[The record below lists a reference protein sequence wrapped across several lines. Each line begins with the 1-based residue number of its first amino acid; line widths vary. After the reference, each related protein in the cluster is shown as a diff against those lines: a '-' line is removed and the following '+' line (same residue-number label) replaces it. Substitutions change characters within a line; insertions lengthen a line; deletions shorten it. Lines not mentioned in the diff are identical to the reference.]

1 MFAKLTA
8 MKVKI
13 TYLSLCCLLLTACQ
27 EPQNVQLTNSIQ
39 QTPIA
44 QVGTQTIYK
53 EDIDAELRDLPSHLQ
68 HLSQNKNA
76 RQQILNTLIRRSVLS
91 QQAFTLGLDQDTLVH
106 RRINRSRDSIMIEA
120 LRDWESSQLPI
131 PKAEDIQA
139 YYTLHISHF
148 TIPEQI
154 HARHIL
160 VRQKSEALD
169 ILKQLKHHK
178 DDFASLAAHHSI
190 DDSNKS
196 RGGDLNWFPHGIM
209 VADFEKVAFT
219 LKNIGD
225 ISKPV
230 KTQYGW
236 HIIELLGKRPAYKQT
251 LEESKEEILQILHQ
265 QALDSWMDKLVQE
278 SQINIINSDNTL
290 EPTLQLPINQP

>member
-1 MFAKLTA
+1 

-13 TYLSLCCLLLTACQ
+13 TYLSLCCLLLASCQ
-27 EPQNVQLTNSIQ
+27 EETQDAHRLNSIE

-53 EDIDAELRDLPSHLQ
+53 EDVDAELRDLPNHLQ
-68 HLSQNKNA
+68 YLSQNKKA
-76 RQQILNTLIRRSVLS
+76 RQQILGTLIRRSVLS
-91 QQAFTLGLDQDTLVH
+91 QQAFALGLDQDTLVH

-120 LRDWESSQLPI
+120 LQDWEQSQLPT
-131 PKAEDIQA
+131 PKPEDIET
-139 YYTLHISHF
+139 YYKLHISDF

-169 ILKQLKHHK
+169 ILKKLKRHK
-178 DDFASLAAHHSI
+178 DDFASLAAHYSI

-209 VADFEKVAFT
+209 VADFEKVAFA

-230 KTQYGW
+230 KTKYGW

-251 LEESKEEILQILHQ
+251 LEEAKEEILQILRQ
-265 QALDSWMDKLVQE
+265 QALDSWMDGLVKD
-278 SQINIINSDNTL
+278 SQINIINSDSLN
-290 EPTLQLPINQP
+290 PTLQLPINQP

>member
-1 MFAKLTA
+1 
-8 MKVKI
+8 MKAKI
-13 TYLSLCCLLLTACQ
+13 TYLSLCTLLLTSCQ
-27 EPQNVQLTNSIQ
+27 EPQDMQMVNRIQ

-53 EDIDAELRDLPSHLQ
+53 EDVDAELRDLPSHLQ

-76 RQQILNTLIRRSVLS
+76 RQQVLKTLIRRSVLS
-91 QQAFTLGLDQDTLVH
+91 QQAFTLGLEQDALVH

-120 LRDWESSQLPI
+120 LRDWELSQI
-131 PKAEDIQA
+131 PTPSPKDIQT
-139 YYTLHISHF
+139 YYKLHISHF

-209 VADFEKVAFT
+209 VASFEKVAFG

-251 LEESKEEILQILHQ
+251 LKEAKDEILQILRQ
-265 QALDSWMDKLVQE
+265 QALDTWMDGLVKD
-278 SQINIINSDNTL
+278 SQINIINSGNL
-290 EPTLQLPINQP
+290 EPTLQLPVNQP

>member
-1 MFAKLTA
+1 MN
-8 MKVKI
+8 VKI
-13 TYLSLCCLLLTACQ
+13 TYLSLCCLLLSACQ
-27 EPQNVQLTNSIQ
+27 EPHDVHTVNAIQ

-44 QVGTQTIYK
+44 QIGTQTIYN
-53 EDIDAELRDLPSHLQ
+53 EDIDAELRALPPHLQ

-76 RQQILNTLIRRSVLS
+76 RQQILKTLIRRSVLS
-91 QQAFTLGLDQDTLVH
+91 QQAFKLGLDQDTLVH
-106 RRINRSRDSIMIEA
+106 RRIKRSRDSIMIEA
-120 LRDWESSQLPI
+120 LRDWESSQLPT
-131 PKAEDIQA
+131 PKPKDIET
-139 YYTLHISHF
+139 YYKLHLSHF

-160 VRQKSEALD
+160 VRQKDEAQA

-209 VADFEKVAFT
+209 VNTFEKVAFA

-225 ISKPV
+225 ISKPI

-236 HIIELLGKRPAYKQT
+236 HIIELLGKRPAYTQSLK
-251 LEESKEEILQILHQ
+251 ESKDEILQILQQ
-265 QALDSWMDKLVQE
+265 QALDTWMDEQVQQ
-278 SQINIINSDNTL
+278 SQITMINNDSSL
-290 EPTLQLPINQP
+290 EPTLQVPLNQP

>member
-1 MFAKLTA
+1 MLAKLTA
-8 MKVKI
+8 MKAKI
-13 TYLSLCCLLLTACQ
+13 TYLSLCSLLFASCQ
-27 EPQNVQLTNSIQ
+27 QSQDVQVANHIQ

-53 EDIDAELRDLPSHLQ
+53 EDVDAELRDLPNHLQ
-68 HLSQNKNA
+68 YLSQNNNA
-76 RQQILNTLIRRSVLS
+76 RQQILKTLIRRSALS
-91 QQAFTLGLDQDTLVH
+91 QQAFALGLDQDTLVH

-120 LRDWESSQLPI
+120 LRDWKLSQLPTPT
-131 PKAEDIQA
+131 PKEIQA
-139 YYTLHISHF
+139 YYEKHISHF

-160 VRQKSEALD
+160 VRQKSEALA
-169 ILKQLKHHK
+169 ILKKLNHKK
-178 DDFASLAAHHSI
+178 DDFASLAALHSI

-196 RGGDLNWFPHGIM
+196 RGGDLNWFPHGMM
-209 VADFEKVAFT
+209 VPSFEKVAFA

-225 ISKPV
+225 VSKPV

-236 HIIELLGKRPAYKQT
+236 HIIELLGKRPAYTQT
-251 LEESKEEILQILHQ
+251 LDEAKDEILQILRQ
-265 QALDSWMDKLVQE
+265 QALDTWMDGLVKD
-278 SQINIINSDNTL
+278 SQANIIDNDSL

>member
-1 MFAKLTA
+1 MHLTSN
-8 MKVKI
+8 I
-13 TYLSLCCLLLTACQ
+13 
-27 EPQNVQLTNSIQ
+27 E

-44 QVGTQTIYK
+44 HVGSETIYK
-53 EDIDAELRDLPSHLQ
+53 EDVDAELRDLPSHLQ
-68 HLSQNKNA
+68 HLVQNNSA
-76 RQQILNTLIRRSVLS
+76 RQQVLKTLIRRSVLS
-91 QQAFTLGLDQDTLVH
+91 QQAFALGLDQDALVH
-106 RRINRSRDSIMIEA
+106 RRINRSRDSIMIEV
-120 LRDWESSQLPI
+120 LRDWELSQLPT
-131 PKAEDIQA
+131 PSPEDIEK
-139 YYTLHISHF
+139 YYKLHISHF
-148 TIPEQI
+148 TTPEQI

-169 ILKQLKHHK
+169 ILKELKRHK

-209 VADFEKVAFT
+209 VPSFEKVAFA
-219 LKNIGD
+219 LKNTGD

-251 LEESKEEILQILHQ
+251 LEEAKEEILQILRQ
-265 QALDSWMDKLVQE
+265 QALDSWMDTLVKD
-278 SQINIINSDNTL
+278 SQITIIDNL

>member
-1 MFAKLTA
+1 

-13 TYLSLCCLLLTACQ
+13 TYLSLICLLLTSCQ
-27 EPQNVQLTNSIQ
+27 EPQDVHMVNPAK
-39 QTPIA
+39 QTPVA

-53 EDIDAELRDLPSHLQ
+53 EDVDAELRDLPSHLQ
-68 HLSQNKNA
+68 HLTQNKNA
-76 RQQILNTLIRRSVLS
+76 RQQVLNTLIRRSVLS
-91 QQAFTLGLDQDTLVH
+91 QQAFTLGLDQDALVH

-120 LRDWESSQLPI
+120 LRDWELSQLAAPSS
-131 PKAEDIQA
+131 EEVQA

-169 ILKQLKHHK
+169 IIKQLKRHK

-209 VADFEKVAFT
+209 VANFEKVAFA

-230 KTQYGW
+230 ETQYGW

-251 LEESKEEILQILHQ
+251 LEEAKEEILQILRQ
-265 QALDSWMDKLVQE
+265 QALDTWMDGLVKD
-278 SQINIINSDNTL
+278 SQVNIIDSDSL
-290 EPTLQLPINQP
+290 DPVLQLPTNQP

>member
-1 MFAKLTA
+1 MLAKLTA
-8 MKVKI
+8 MKAKI
-13 TYLSLCCLLLTACQ
+13 TYLSLCTLLLAACQ
-27 EPQNVQLTNSIQ
+27 EPQDVQVVNHIQ

-53 EDIDAELRDLPSHLQ
+53 EDVDAELRDLPSHLQ
-68 HLSQNKNA
+68 YLSQNKKA
-76 RQQILNTLIRRSVLS
+76 RQEILSTLIRRSVLS
-91 QQAFTLGLDQDTLVH
+91 QQAFALGLDQDALVH

-120 LRDWESSQLPI
+120 LRDWELSQLPKPN
-131 PKAEDIQA
+131 PKEIQA
-139 YYTLHISHF
+139 YYKKHISHF

-160 VRQKSEALD
+160 VRQKIEAFA
-169 ILKQLKHHK
+169 ILKKLKRKK
-178 DDFASLAAHHSI
+178 DDFASFEALHSI

-196 RGGDLNWFPHGIM
+196 RGGDLNWFLHVIM
-209 VADFEKVAFT
+209 VADFEKVAFA
-219 LKNIGD
+219 LKNTGD

-251 LEESKEEILQILHQ
+251 LEEANEEILQILRQ
-265 QALDSWMDKLVQE
+265 QALDTWMDGLVKS
-278 SQINIINSDNTL
+278 SQVHIINDNL
-290 EPTLQLPINQP
+290 EPTLQLPSNQP

>member
-1 MFAKLTA
+1 

-13 TYLSLCCLLLTACQ
+13 TYLCFCCLLLTACQ
-27 EPQNVQLTNSIQ
+27 EPQNVQITENIQ
-39 QTPIA
+39 QTPVA
-44 QVGTQTIYK
+44 RVGTQTIYK
-53 EDIDAELRDLPSHLQ
+53 EDIDAELRDLPPHLQ
-68 HLSQNKNA
+68 HLSQNKHA
-76 RQQILNTLIRRSVLS
+76 RQQILSTLIRRSVLS
-91 QQAFTLGLDQDTLVH
+91 QQAFSLGLDKDPLVH
-106 RRINRSRDSIMIEA
+106 RRMNRSRDSIMIEA
-120 LRDWESSQLPI
+120 LRDWELSQLPT
-131 PKAEDIQA
+131 PKAEDIEA
-139 YYTLHISHF
+139 YYTQHISHF

-169 ILKQLKHHK
+169 IIKQLKHHK

-196 RGGDLNWFPHGIM
+196 RGGDLNWFPHGVM
-209 VADFEKVAFT
+209 VADFEKVAFA

-236 HIIELLGKRPAYKQT
+236 HIIELLGKRPAYKQS
-251 LEESKEEILQILHQ
+251 LQESKQEILQILRQ
-265 QALDSWMDKLVQE
+265 QALDTWMDGLVKD
-278 SQINIINSDNTL
+278 SHISMMKDDSL
-290 EPTLQLPINQP
+290 EPTLQLPLNQP

>member
-1 MFAKLTA
+1 
-8 MKVKI
+8 MKAKI
-13 TYLSLCCLLLTACQ
+13 TYLSLCCLLLASCQ
-27 EPQNVQLTNSIQ
+27 EEHDVHMVNNIE

-53 EDIDAELRDLPSHLQ
+53 EDVDAELRDLPNHLQ
-68 HLSQNKNA
+68 YLSQNKKA
-76 RQQILNTLIRRSVLS
+76 RQQILDTLIRRSVLS
-91 QQAFTLGLDQDTLVH
+91 QQAFALGLDQDALVH

-120 LRDWESSQLPI
+120 LRDWEQSQLPT
-131 PKAEDIQA
+131 PKPEDIET
-139 YYTLHISHF
+139 YYKLHISKF

-178 DDFASLAAHHSI
+178 DDFASLATHHSI

-209 VADFEKVAFT
+209 VADFEKVAFA

-251 LEESKEEILQILHQ
+251 LEEAKEEILQILRQ
-265 QALDSWMDKLVQE
+265 QALDAWMDGLVKD
-278 SQINIINSDNTL
+278 SQINIINSDNL
-290 EPTLQLPINQP
+290 DPTLQLPINQP